1 MSKITKI
8 HAREILDSRETR
20 RWRWTLIWKA
30 ERQLARPFQAER
42 QPVPKKRGSSAT
54 ATKRFLG
61 KGVLKAVAN
70 VNKIIAKALTGKE
83 ADNQK
88 EIDRMMIGLDGT
100 PNKKQAGRQRHF
112 GSLNVGFEGGLMTPK
127 CSSSLTSPKSLT
139 EKLTANI

>member
-54 ATKRFLG
+54 ATKKIFGQRSSKSG
-61 KGVLKAVAN
+61 GQCEQNNRQSAN
-70 VNKIIAKALTGKE
+70 
-83 ADNQK
+83 
-88 EIDRMMIGLDGT
+88 
-100 PNKKQAGRQRHF
+100 RQRS
-112 GSLNVGFEGGLMTPK
+112 G
-127 CSSSLTSPKSLT
+127 
-139 EKLTANI
+139 